1 MEQEECDVEREC
13 VGLNKKNGRQ
23 DKSQCCMK
31 GMDFFLDCQ
40 SFDHARNC
48 KQLNALEKLTI
59 KRHTH
64 SK

>member
-31 GMDFFLDCQ
+31 GMDFFWIVSL
-40 SFDHARNC
+40 
-48 KQLNALEKLTI
+48 LIMLEI
-59 KRHTH
+59 VNN
-64 SK
+64 